1 MNRLT
6 TLILAILLFE
16 VNGFGGETEL
26 AKLDSAIAKRQ
37 ETALNKE
44 KHLRQLQNSL
54 MAASGADRQLQML
67 EQLYEDY
74 YTYRFDSTS
83 YYVHRS
89 IDLARQTGN
98 NYYLHKATIHKVLLN
113 ARGGYYN
120 EAESELLKIP
130 VDELPDDL
138 KHEYYLAQFWL
149 YMYWGQYNS
158 NKNEEQSLHVKMMKE
173 GLDGAIEYCRDSTAT
188 YAYLL
193 GERSHI
199 FEMDAKQA
207 IGYYQEVVSKAPRLS
222 KLYASAAFAMSQC
235 YKKNED
241 LDNYEHWLVEAA
253 TVDMLTPLKENF
265 ALQELAVFLFHK
277 DKGNIERATNYIYCS
292 MEDAQF
298 VNDRLR
304 IITISQNFPMILSAY
319 TAKIKKQKDTILYGL
334 MALATL
340 TLLILVSLYYIK
352 KQNNKLHL
360 HQRELRI
367 KHEEVKQKN
376 SLLEKQG
383 EQLSLLNSKLLDTNQ
398 KREGL
403 AKIYIDLCAKY
414 IDKLKKY
421 QKLVKHKIKANQSS
435 ELLTMISSERISEED
450 AATFI
455 PKFDKAFLDL
465 YPSFVDELNRLLQ
478 PGSQIVIKQPNT
490 LTTELRIYALIRLG
504 VKESSEIADLLFYSP
519 QTIYNYRSAVK
530 NKAKNKDTF
539 DDDLQKLCTVIQ

>member
-6 TLILAILLFE
+6 TLILAIFLFE

-504 VKESSEIADLLFYSP
+504 VKESSEITDLLFYSP